1 MTVYRICHQQYS
13 DDLSGTG
20 AKLFGGRW
28 NSKGVGMLYVSEFI
42 SLTLLEMLVHAQFRD
57 FAVPLCLLSIT
68 IPDQAEIKELK
79 LQKLKADW
87 ISDDSFTKFIG
98 DEFIH
103 AGKNLI
109 MKVPSA
115 IVTEE
120 HNFLINPAH
129 PDFKKVK
136 IASNRIFETDKR
148 LFSI

>member
-20 AKLFGGRW
+20 AKLYGGRW
-28 NSKGVGMLYVSEFI
+28 NSKGVEMLYVSEFI

-57 FAVPLCLLSIT
+57 FSVPLCLLFIT

-79 LQKLKADW
+79 LQKLKPDW
-87 ISDDSFTKFIG
+87 VSDDGFTKFIG

-103 AGKNLI
+103 AGKNLV

-120 HNFLINPAH
+120 HNFLLNPAH
-129 PDFKKVK
+129 ADFKKVK
-136 IASNRIFETDKR
+136 IVSSRIFETDKR
-148 LFSI
+148 LFTI